1 MTDRVNT
8 TMHRQQPPLGHP
20 VTNHPPAHSSR
31 EQLAA
36 RDDPM
41 LALSQLGDPQID
53 RTRVI
58 FGPYIGLNFTLAGH
72 ARKVGG
78 VRRAGVRRTSP
89 ISRETVAR
97 FALAPSWAP

>member
-8 TMHRQQPPLGHP
+8 TMHRQEPPLGHP
-20 VTNHPPAHSSR
+20 VTDRPPTYSSR
-31 EQLAA
+31 EQLGA

-41 LALSQLGDPQID
+41 LALSQLGDLQID
-53 RTRVI
+53 RTRVM
-58 FGPYIGLNFTLAGH
+58 FGPYTGLNFTLVVH

-89 ISRETVAR
+89 VSGATVAR
-97 FALAPSWAP
+97 FALSPSWAA